1 MLAWN
6 LNLFLANRL
15 NGFSES
21 LRFLLGLFLV
31 CLPEFCVREYGPIR
45 NFVRGHRLVSVKR
58 VPFAFWIM
66 VASFFTLFWIH
77 RYFTCKFYFQVLIGS
92 FTCSF
97 MNVSSSGTQS
107 SIRLSC
113 CAAGKTRPIPI
124 SRPMPMSL
132 DPDATLALVFQIQ
145 CWIYVVNQLTISLW
159 SITTIRAVDTAF
171 TMPSK
176 STS

>member
-1 MLAWN
+1 
-6 LNLFLANRL
+6 
-15 NGFSES
+15 
-21 LRFLLGLFLV
+21 
-31 CLPEFCVREYGPIR
+31 
-45 NFVRGHRLVSVKR
+45 
-58 VPFAFWIM
+58 M

-97 MNVSSSGTQS
+97 MNVSSSRTQS

-145 CWIYVVNQLTISLW
+145 CWTYVNQLAISLW

-171 TMPSK
+171 TMPCHQNQQVKSK
-176 STS
+176 SLTIDFEFPSFSRPWYFIGLWLFVFFL